1 MSRTG
6 PGFGRGHRPVT
17 IALATFELVWPSLP
31 HRSPIPRTSSPP
43 PSSAGPRRVPSAP
56 PSCVPRQ
63 RPRGGSPSSSAASP
77 FALRERPWGSSGID
91 MPDCRRRA
99 RNQALLGPLG
109 WRVSHPPAASEP
121 GTWARA
127 CTCRMRCSASRGE
140 RATLQPVRWPTR
152 GRPDPTSSWHCWC
165 APWRNIAG
173 FAVTSP
179 APRPPSESTAARIGT
194 ASIASAN
201 SSGSTQKTPD
211 PSSRCATSRPAS
223 VTAPPDPPGGPEKA
237 ETGARS

>member
-63 RPRGGSPSSSAASP
+63 RPHGGSPSSSAASP
-77 FALRERPWGSSGID
+77 FALRERPSGSSGID

-121 GTWARA
+121 GAWARA
-127 CTCRMRCSASRGE
+127 CTCRTRCSASRGE
-140 RATLQPVRWPTR
+140 RAAPGSAAAEQGPDLRLFPRFLHPPPPRGSVGLPIHAVRAGEAASTGSEPTAR
-152 GRPDPTSSWHCWC
+152 AGAATALRPQGSRHRRVV
-165 APWRNIAG
+165 A
-173 FAVTSP
+173 
-179 APRPPSESTAARIGT
+179 IGGVDGDL
-194 ASIASAN
+194 A
-201 SSGSTQKTPD
+201 
-211 PSSRCATSRPAS
+211 
-223 VTAPPDPPGGPEKA
+223 
-237 ETGARS
+237 